1 MTNNEIKM
9 HVMRTSPELRRE
21 GWNGYS
27 ALPLTDELLDM
38 GERLLNI
45 FEKGELHICPT
56 GRNTLQFEWENE
68 QKDYFE
74 IELYPNGKMS
84 IVFLRDNDFGTA
96 IQGGIGI

>member
-1 MTNNEIKM
+1 MSDNWLKM
-9 HVMRTSPELRRE
+9 LAMRESPEFRRE
-21 GWNGYS
+21 GWDGYS

-38 GERLLNI
+38 GERLLNV

-68 QKDYFE
+68 QKDYFD

-84 IVFLRDNDFGTA
+84 IVFLRNNDFSTA
-96 IQGGIGI
+96 IQGGISI